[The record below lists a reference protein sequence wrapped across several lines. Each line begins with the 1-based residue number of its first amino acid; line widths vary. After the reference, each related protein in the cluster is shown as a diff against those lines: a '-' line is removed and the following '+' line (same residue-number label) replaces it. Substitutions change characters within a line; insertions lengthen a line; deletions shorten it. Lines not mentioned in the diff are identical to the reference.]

1 MKIIVTAGGTM
12 GHINPALAIIEEFKR
27 EEKDLE
33 IIYIGT
39 HNRME
44 KEIIPKKGIHYEEIE
59 IYGFSKDIK
68 RDIKNIGCI
77 NRATK
82 KCLQIMRE
90 FKPDVVIGTG
100 GYVTYPVL
108 KAAHKLH
115 IKTFIH
121 EQNSIPGKSNKM
133 ISRYAD
139 LIGVTF
145 LSSKKYFKT
154 NKKIIYTGNPSAS
167 WALLVP
173 KKDKESLGF
182 TKGKKLLTIVAGSLG
197 SESLNE
203 KFKDFI
209 INVKPDNYEICYIT
223 GKSLYDKFVA
233 NFQVPDNVKVFPFMD
248 ELPGLIKCSDAVI
261 SRAGAGSL
269 SEILVLKVPA
279 LIIPSPYVANNHQ
292 YYNAK
297 EFSDKGLVLFMNES
311 DITNA
316 KLKENIDNL
325 LFSTETRYNLINNM
339 EKESTLN
346 SANYIYK
353 SIKEIINN

>member
-12 GHINPALAIIEEFKR
+12 GHINPALAIIEEFKHQ
-27 EEKDLE
+27 EKDLE
-33 IIYIGT
+33 IMYIGT

-154 NKKIIYTGNPSAS
+154 NKKI
-167 WALLVP
+167 
-173 KKDKESLGF
+173 K
-182 TKGKKLLTIVAGSLG
+182 
-197 SESLNE
+197 
-203 KFKDFI
+203 
-209 INVKPDNYEICYIT
+209 
-223 GKSLYDKFVA
+223 
-233 NFQVPDNVKVFPFMD
+233 
-248 ELPGLIKCSDAVI
+248 
-261 SRAGAGSL
+261 
-269 SEILVLKVPA
+269 ILK
-279 LIIPSPYVANNHQ
+279 NN
-292 YYNAK
+292 
-297 EFSDKGLVLFMNES
+297 
-311 DITNA
+311 
-316 KLKENIDNL
+316 
-325 LFSTETRYNLINNM
+325 
-339 EKESTLN
+339 
-346 SANYIYK
+346 
-353 SIKEIINN
+353 

>member
-1 MKIIVTAGGTM
+1 MSL
-12 GHINPALAIIEEFKR
+12 NE
-27 EEKDLE
+27 
-33 IIYIGT
+33 
-39 HNRME
+39 N
-44 KEIIPKKGIHYEEIE
+44 EIE
-59 IYGFSKDIK
+59 QIIWNYNQLRNIVRLDSTDGKGTKQKLEYVESIITRELPELVKKVAPPNIYELMADF
-68 RDIKNIGCI
+68 
-77 NRATK
+77 RA
-82 KCLQIMRE
+82 E
-90 FKPDVVIGTG
+90 
-100 GYVTYPVL
+100 Y
-108 KAAHKLH
+108 
-115 IKTFIH
+115 
-121 EQNSIPGKSNKM
+121 
-133 ISRYAD
+133 
-139 LIGVTF
+139 
-145 LSSKKYFKT
+145 
-154 NKKIIYTGNPSAS
+154 
-167 WALLVP
+167 
-173 KKDKESLGF
+173 
-182 TKGKKLLTIVAGSLG
+182 
-197 SESLNE
+197 E

-223 GKSLYDKFVA
+223 GKSLYDKFMA

-269 SEILVLKVPA
+269 SEILVLKAPA